1 MWLTEGWMSVIL
13 LFFFMSLCK
22 LLWEGRLKQQQK
34 LAAVW
39 TPSSGLAKAQ
49 VAVISL
55 AGL

>member
-1 MWLTEGWMSVIL
+1 MSVIL
-13 LFFFMSLCK
+13 LFFFTSLCK